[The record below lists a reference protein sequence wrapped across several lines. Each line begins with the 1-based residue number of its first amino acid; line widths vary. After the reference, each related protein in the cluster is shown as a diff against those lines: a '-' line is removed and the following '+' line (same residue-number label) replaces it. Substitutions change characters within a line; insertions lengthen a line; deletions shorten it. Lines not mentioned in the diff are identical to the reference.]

1 MPMDT
6 AARSDSGTQTLAI
19 LKSSQSNEWYTPPEH
34 IELVYAVLG
43 DIDLDP
49 ASSKVAND
57 AAIGAKTIYTEAD
70 GDESWR
76 LDGLP
81 WIGNVYCNPPYGG
94 LAGKFAVK
102 ALQEYTNGNMQAGIL
117 CLSGY
122 AYETKWF
129 EPILRNLNIPICWV
143 YRRVKF
149 IRIDG
154 TRTASTVGTI
164 YVYIGKEDA
173 AFRRAFSSIG
183 AIR

>member
-1 MPMDT
+1 MDT
-6 AARSDSGTQTLAI
+6 ATRSDARNRTLAI
-19 LKSSQSNEWYTPPEH
+19 LKSSKCNEWYTPPEH
-34 IELVYAVLG
+34 VTLVYEVLG

-49 ASSKVAND
+49 ASSKEANFVT
-57 AAIGAKTIYTEAD
+57 IGAKDIYTESD

-81 WIGNVYCNPPYGG
+81 WNGKVYCNPPYGG

-102 ALQEYTNGNMQAGIL
+102 AVHEYANGNMHAGIL

-129 EPILRNLNIPICWV
+129 EPLLRNLSIPICWV

-149 IRIDG
+149 TRVDG
-154 TRTASTVGTI
+154 TSTASPVGTI
-164 YVYIGKEDA
+164 YVYIGKDNET
-173 AFRRAFSSIG
+173 FRTVFSKIG